1 MKWDWLKSLS
11 RKLSASIQ
19 EIINYSINY
28 PLCAS
33 WEFLWC
39 SLSSISD
46 HIFNITKWFWC
57 LPQNGSAAMR
67 LIAILKS
74 CLHPKSHPVTSTG
87 DDIMYHSALTPSVF
101 GKWEVQKK
109 CESQTA
115 KLFESLTFGKLWQF
129 SNPKFV
135 WHGEVSKID
144 NLPNWMTYRVEV
156 LTPIYPMV
164 HHQLLWNSQK
174 HLTII

>member
-39 SLSSISD
+39 SLSSISY

-74 CLHPKSHPVTSTG
+74 CLHPISHPVTSAG

-101 GKWEVQKK
+101 GKWEVQKNVK
-109 CESQTA
+109 ARLRSC
-115 KLFESLTFGKLWQF
+115 L
-129 SNPKFV
+129 NP
-135 WHGEVSKID
+135 W
-144 NLPNWMTYRVEV
+144 
-156 LTPIYPMV
+156 
-164 HHQLLWNSQK
+164 LLASCDNSQIQSLYDMVRSAK
-174 HLTII
+174 SIIYLTEWHIGLKF